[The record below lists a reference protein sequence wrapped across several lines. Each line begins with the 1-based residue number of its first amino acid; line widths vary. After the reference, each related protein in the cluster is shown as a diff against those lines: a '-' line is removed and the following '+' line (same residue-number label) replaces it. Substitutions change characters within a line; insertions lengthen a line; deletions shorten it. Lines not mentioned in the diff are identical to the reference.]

1 MFTVPAGARREE
13 KLLVTNEVAVN
24 FLETES
30 ARVLSTPH
38 LIGYLEMTARNLIK
52 EHLPE
57 GWDSVGTH
65 VDVRHLAAT
74 PVGMA
79 VRLAA
84 EILSSGENR
93 VVCRVEAWDEREKVA
108 EGIHERF
115 LIDVARFA
123 ARVQAKAAGSRLRPE
138 CR

>member
-1 MFTVPAGARREE
+1 MSKVPEGARREE
-13 KLLVTNEVAVN
+13 RLLVTGDVAID
-24 FLETES
+24 FLETEE

-52 EHLPE
+52 EYLPA

-79 VRLAA
+79 VRLTAQA
-84 EILSSGENR
+84 VSTDDRR
-93 VVCRVEAWDEREKVA
+93 VTCRVEAWDEREKVA

-115 LIDVARFA
+115 IIDIARFA
-123 ARVQAKAAGSRLRPE
+123 ARVQAKAAGQ
-138 CR
+138 

>member
-1 MFTVPAGARREE
+1 MHNVPEGARREE
-13 KLLVTNEVAVN
+13 RLLVTGDVAID
-24 FLETES
+24 FLEAES

-52 EHLPE
+52 EYLPA

-79 VRLAA
+79 VRLTA
-84 EILSSGENR
+84 EAVSADDRR
-93 VVCRVEAWDEREKVA
+93 VTCRVEAWDEREKIA
-108 EGIHERF
+108 EGVHERF
-115 LIDVARFA
+115 IIDIARFA
-123 ARVQAKAAGSRLRPE
+123 ARVQAKAAGQ
-138 CR
+138 

>member
-1 MFTVPAGARREE
+1 MSNVPAGARREE
-13 KLLVTNEVAVN
+13 RLLVTGDVAID

-38 LIGYLEMTARNLIK
+38 LIGYLEMTTRNLIK
-52 EHLPE
+52 EYLAE

-79 VRLAA
+79 VRLTA
-84 EILSSGENR
+84 EVLSADERR
-93 VVCRVEAWDEREKVA
+93 VTCRVEAWDEWEKVA
-108 EGIHERF
+108 EGIHERVV
-115 LIDVARFA
+115 IDIARFA
-123 ARVQAKAAGSRLRPE
+123 ARVQAKAAGQ
-138 CR
+138 

>member
-1 MFTVPAGARREE
+1 MPNVPEGARREE
-13 KLLVTNEVAVN
+13 RLLVTGDVAID

-52 EHLPE
+52 EYLPA

-79 VRLAA
+79 VRLTA
-84 EILSSGENR
+84 EAVSADDRR
-93 VVCRVEAWDEREKVA
+93 VTCRVEAWDEREKIA
-108 EGIHERF
+108 EGVHERF
-115 LIDVARFA
+115 IIDIARFA
-123 ARVQAKAAGSRLRPE
+123 ARVQAKAAGQ
-138 CR
+138 